1 MTPALTPTPTPA
13 DLPSVLRLIHS
24 EAQALFGRGQVASH
38 IPALAE
44 VNPRQFG
51 MDIAVVDGSTHAV
64 GDTQVPF
71 SPQNITKRFPFAFVL
86 ALQAEGDRV
95 WQRVGSVL
103 GAFAL
108 ERLVQLT
115 GCGYSA
121 S

>member
-1 MTPALTPTPTPA
+1 M
-13 DLPSVLRLIHS
+13 
-24 EAQALFGRGQVASH
+24 ASP

-51 MDIAVVDGSTHAV
+51 MAMACVDGSTHAV
-64 GDTQVPF
+64 GDAQVPF
-71 SPQNITKRFPFAFVL
+71 SPPSITKRFLFVL

-95 WQRVGSVL
+95 WPRVGSVL

-115 GCGYSA
+115 RCGYSA
-121 S
+121 L